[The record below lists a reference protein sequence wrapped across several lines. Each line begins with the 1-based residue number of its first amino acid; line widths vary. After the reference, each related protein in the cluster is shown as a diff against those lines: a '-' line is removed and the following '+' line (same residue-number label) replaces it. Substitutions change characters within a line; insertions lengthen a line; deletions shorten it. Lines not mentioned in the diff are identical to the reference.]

1 MLTCT
6 MLPQKDDSN
15 AEATE
20 ARELPWNMNELLG
33 DEAIDCSVD
42 VDTVPKP
49 IAKIEMPADLTLV
62 AVVIAELEPPYDAL
76 CSPSLSSTITRGSP
90 DELPCS
96 MSLPLFSPAPMF
108 V

>member
-1 MLTCT
+1 

-15 AEATE
+15 ADATD

-49 IAKIEMPADLTLV
+49 MAKIEMPADLTFV
-62 AVVIAELEPPYDAL
+62 AVVIAVLEPP
-76 CSPSLSSTITRGSP
+76 
-90 DELPCS
+90 
-96 MSLPLFSPAPMF
+96 
-108 V
+108 

>member
-1 MLTCT
+1 MGGDGDGGGGTVHGEGGDGDGGGGIATWT

-15 AEATE
+15 ADATD

-49 IAKIEMPADLTLV
+49 MAKIEMPADLTLV
-62 AVVIAELEPPYDAL
+62 AVVIAVLEPP
-76 CSPSLSSTITRGSP
+76 
-90 DELPCS
+90 
-96 MSLPLFSPAPMF
+96 
-108 V
+108 